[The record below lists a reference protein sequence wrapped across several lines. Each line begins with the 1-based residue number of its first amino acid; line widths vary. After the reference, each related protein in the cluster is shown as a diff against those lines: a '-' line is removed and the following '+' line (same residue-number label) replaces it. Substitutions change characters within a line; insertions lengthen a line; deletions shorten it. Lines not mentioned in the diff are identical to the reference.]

1 MDELSGE
8 KSRRY
13 VRNHLAALLYF
24 PHDGYRYFRK
34 FVKVG
39 YLVHRTGAR
48 SDYQLLKA
56 WNRGKLSSVSDS
68 VFVPEMHLN
77 L

>member
-13 VRNHLAALLYF
+13 VHNHLAVLPDF

-34 FVKVG
+34 FVKVCLLA
-39 YLVHRTGAR
+39 YSTEAR
-48 SDYQLLKA
+48 PDQQLLKA

-68 VFVPEMHLN
+68 VFVPETRLN